1 MTDMETEYR
10 ITRLN
15 NEYVQCIDEDR
26 LEEWPGFFVEDSKYV
41 IFPRENYEAGLEGY
55 WMYCASGAMMR
66 DRVKA
71 LREVN
76 VYNIHYDRH
85 LLSNVVVQGEE
96 DGVYDV
102 RANYAVV
109 QTDVEGRCHMFST
122 GQYRDKVV
130 QENGGFKFKEK
141 IVIVDSFNIDRPLA
155 IPF

>member
-1 MTDMETEYR
+1 MTNMELEHQ

-15 NEYVQCIDEDR
+15 SRYVQCIDEDR
-26 LEEWPGFFVEDSKYV
+26 LEEWPGFFVEDGTYI

-66 DRVKA
+66 DRIKA

-85 LLSNVVVQGEE
+85 LLSNVVVQGE
-96 DGVYDV
+96 DDVVYEV
-102 RANYAVV
+102 RAHYAVV

-122 GQYRDKVV
+122 GQYRDKIVKV
-130 QENGGFKFKEK
+130 GDEMKFKEK

-155 IPF
+155 VPF